1 MATNEERSEATRA
14 RLLAIARKRF
24 GTKGYAATSV
34 EDLVRRAGV
43 TKGAFYH
50 HFDDKKSVFLAVL
63 EDAQQRLA
71 QACVAAARGEDAW
84 ERALAGCHAFLE
96 ACTDPEIQ
104 QIILLDGPVVL
115 GWETWRED
123 DSRYSPGALEA
134 GLRETMAAG
143 FGRPRPTKPLAHLLF
158 GAICEG
164 AMVIARAKKPRE
176 TLAAVTREVDELL
189 DGMLVPK
196 KRRRRSL
203 GSESRPRR
211 GAAKPPRSARV

>member
-115 GWETWRED
+115 GWETWREID
-123 DSRYSPGALEA
+123 YRYSLGALEA
-134 GLRETMAAG
+134 GLRESMAAG
-143 FGRPRPTKPLAHLLF
+143 FVRPRPTKPLAHLLF
-158 GAICEG
+158 GALCEG

-176 TLAAVTREVDELL
+176 ALATVTREIDELL
-189 DGMLVPK
+189 DGILVPE
-196 KRRRRSL
+196 KRRRSPEPGDRA
-203 GSESRPRR
+203 SR
-211 GAAKPPRSARV
+211 RSANSRRSPSR

>member
-71 QACVAAARGEDAW
+71 QACVATARGEDAW

-115 GWETWRED
+115 GWETWREI
-123 DSRYSPGALEA
+123 DSRYSLGALEA
-134 GLRETMAAG
+134 GLRETTAAVLVRR
-143 FGRPRPTKPLAHLLF
+143 GRAWKATIASRARSMTLRPGTRLPSVPTTVRHRSS
-158 GAICEG
+158 
-164 AMVIARAKKPRE
+164 ARA
-176 TLAAVTREVDELL
+176 V
-189 DGMLVPK
+189 
-196 KRRRRSL
+196 
-203 GSESRPRR
+203 
-211 GAAKPPRSARV
+211 AR

>member
-71 QACVAAARGEDAW
+71 QACVATARGEDAW
-84 ERALAGCHAFLE
+84 ERALAGCHQVLE
-96 ACTDPEIQ
+96 AGSDPENQ
-104 QIILLDGPVVL
+104 QSILLDAAHVVR
-115 GWETWRED
+115 RE
-123 DSRYSPGALEA
+123 SLQEN
-134 GLRETMAAG
+134 
-143 FGRPRPTKPLAHLLF
+143 
-158 GAICEG
+158 AI
-164 AMVIARAKKPRE
+164 
-176 TLAAVTREVDELL
+176 
-189 DGMLVPK
+189 
-196 KRRRRSL
+196 
-203 GSESRPRR
+203 
-211 GAAKPPRSARV
+211 